1 MKTRKITTLLFLI
14 DTSGSM
20 RDQKISSVNAAL
32 TECMEILNKKRTQS
46 DEQLTV
52 GYLTFSDKMNS
63 VVWCEQLIPPNL
75 YIKPNEDGFYSIA
88 SFKCL
93 YDGLYDFLN
102 SAGYLGQLYIIL
114 ITDGKSTERRQEYDE
129 SFERINSLNAYR
141 NAKRYAAI
149 VDIDTDR
156 GLAGNIAD
164 NDILE
169 FLSGNDAKKRF
180 KLVNLSEEISKLY
193 FFKED
198 GDDISKRKQIASI
211 FGD

>member
-1 MKTRKITTLLFLI
+1 MKTRKTTTLIFLI

-32 TECMEILNKKRTQS
+32 TECMEVLNKKRLQS

-52 GYLTFSDKMNS
+52 GYITFSNKMDP
-63 VVWCEQLIPPNL
+63 VVWCKQLVPPNL
-75 YIKPNEDGFYSIA
+75 YIKPNKDGFYSIA

-114 ITDGKSTERRQEYDE
+114 LTDGKATERRREYDE
-129 SFERINSLNAYR
+129 SFERINSLNAFR
-141 NAKRYAAI
+141 NARRYAAI
-149 VDIDTDR
+149 VDIDTDK
-156 GLAGNIAD
+156 GLAENVAD

-193 FFKED
+193 LFEED
-198 GDDISKRKQIASI
+198 GDDAGKKKQIASI